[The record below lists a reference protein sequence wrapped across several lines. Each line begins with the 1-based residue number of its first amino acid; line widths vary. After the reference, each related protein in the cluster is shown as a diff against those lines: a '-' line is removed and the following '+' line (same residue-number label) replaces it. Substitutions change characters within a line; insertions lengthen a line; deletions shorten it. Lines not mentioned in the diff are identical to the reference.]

1 MRIVGPALF
10 IAFTCGIDVLL
21 SQQPP
26 TSPMLPSEM
35 LTYSTAP
42 FVATRAQPDDMTQA
56 DLFAFSIG
64 VARASQGCHD
74 LESTLD
80 KLADTPNEL
89 LALARLCNV
98 GRQYDVARR
107 AAERYL
113 QIPDLAERETALLAL
128 VQSSLGLSNPVAA
141 AMQLLSLKGEFAY
154 DPQNHFAADEVILAG
169 TLVSDEANS
178 AVLGLCT
185 DQLRDSLP
193 LLEKGKGLEAKDT
206 SVAAGRLF
214 SDAVRCFEIAR
225 DLHESSATST
235 LARLQAIAQLSAWRG
250 TAQLETMQSSL
261 ARAEMAANPAPELT
275 ISGQLVRATG
285 PLSPLKLNLAR
296 GTSLL
301 IPFTVWS
308 PAVFSI
314 VPDLHLTS
322 PLQQIY
328 LLTSWAANTGSAD
341 TESKE
346 VLESLRSSAQPLP
359 AHVSILVVPDK
370 VLQQFHADDFPAAI
384 VIRDGIVRANLPL
397 VGDAGKRMTILA
409 LGPVTRTSGS
419 QNQARRQTTK

>member
-1 MRIVGPALF
+1 MRIVGSALF
-10 IAFTCGIDVLL
+10 IALFCGIDVLL

-26 TSPMLPSEM
+26 TSQMLPSEV

-42 FVATRAQPDDMTQA
+42 FVATRAQPDDLTQA
-56 DLFAFSIG
+56 DLFAFGIG

-74 LESTLD
+74 LEPTLD

-89 LALARLCNV
+89 LAMARLCNV
-98 GRQYDVARR
+98 GRQYDIARR

-113 QIPDLAERETALLAL
+113 QIPKLAERETAFLAL
-128 VQSSLGLSNPVAA
+128 VQSSLGLNNPVSA
-141 AMQLLSLKGEFAY
+141 AMQLLSLEGEFPY

-169 TLVSDEANS
+169 ALMNDDSNS

-185 DQLRDSLP
+185 AQLTNSLP
-193 LLEKGKGLEAKDT
+193 LLENGKGLEGKDT

-214 SDAVRCFEIAR
+214 TDAVRCFEIAR
-225 DLHESSATST
+225 NLNESSATST
-235 LARLQAIAQLSAWRG
+235 LARLQTIAKLPAWRG

-275 ISGQLVRATG
+275 ISGELVRATG
-285 PLSPLKLNLAR
+285 PLSPLKLNLAH
-296 GTSLL
+296 GTNLL
-301 IPFTVWS
+301 IPFTLWS

-328 LLTSWAANTGSAD
+328 LLTSWTANTGSAD
-341 TESKE
+341 AESKE
-346 VLESLRSSAQPLP
+346 VLDSLRSAAQPLP
-359 AHVSILVVPDK
+359 VHVSILVVPDR
-370 VLQQFHADDFPAAI
+370 VLQQFHANDFPAAI

-397 VGDAGKRMTILA
+397 VGDAGKRMTLFA
-409 LGPVTRTSGS
+409 LGPVTHASGS
-419 QNQARRQTTK
+419 QNQARSQTTK